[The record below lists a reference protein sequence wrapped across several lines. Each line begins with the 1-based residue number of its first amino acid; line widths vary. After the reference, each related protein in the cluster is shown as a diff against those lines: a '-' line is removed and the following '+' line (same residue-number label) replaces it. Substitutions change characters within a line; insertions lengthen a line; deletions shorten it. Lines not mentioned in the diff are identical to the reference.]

1 MNGVGER
8 RHVRP
13 ALIGPSL
20 RMNGVSEKGRVKERE
35 TETETETETERER
48 DQTGGVQQSL
58 ANLYFLP

>member
-8 RHVRP
+8 KQVRP

-35 TETETETETERER
+35 TETETER